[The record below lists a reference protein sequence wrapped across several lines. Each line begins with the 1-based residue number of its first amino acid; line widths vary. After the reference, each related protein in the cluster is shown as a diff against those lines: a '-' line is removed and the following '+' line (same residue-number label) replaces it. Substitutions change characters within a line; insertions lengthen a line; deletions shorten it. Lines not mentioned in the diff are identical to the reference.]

1 MDELES
7 GEESK
12 IASYPQFPRALR
24 RRSAVAFVKKVKRFW
39 TVNNYICKL
48 TPRPAHSFPSTILH
62 FFLWIDW
69 HLFSLQIY
77 KEWKSSGQ
85 IRGQKG

>member
-24 RRSAVAFVKKVKRFW
+24 RRSAVAFVKKVKRF
-39 TVNNYICKL
+39 
-48 TPRPAHSFPSTILH
+48 
-62 FFLWIDW
+62 
-69 HLFSLQIY
+69 
-77 KEWKSSGQ
+77 
-85 IRGQKG
+85 

>member
-24 RRSAVAFVKKVKRFW
+24 RRSAVAFVK
-39 TVNNYICKL
+39 N
-48 TPRPAHSFPSTILH
+48 S
-62 FFLWIDW
+62 
-69 HLFSLQIY
+69 
-77 KEWKSSGQ
+77 KETLNSEQ
-85 IRGQKG
+85 LYM